1 MTSNSF
7 PRGAIDASGAVR
19 AFARRAV
26 DAAGFHVLGI
36 ASAVVAAALWVTALT
51 AGLVL
56 AITVVAAPAIL
67 AVIAV
72 VRAFTRLERRRALMV
87 IPVPIP
93 ESPPVDRGQPA
104 WARLKASLR
113 DGGTWRDLAWTML
126 TSALSLVLGVA
137 AIAAWAAAAYLV
149 SLPAWYWS
157 TPASS
162 GVPSVGV
169 AIDSLPRA
177 LLACLVGVL
186 LVPIAA
192 LIGIVLAR
200 VDVAAMRAVLTPA
213 QGAPDRAVSGSAP
226 AGPAASGE
234 PPLAGLT
241 PRESEVLGL
250 MAEGMSNAAIASELV
265 ITEGAVEKHVANIFG
280 KLDLPPSSAEHRR
293 VLAVRRYLDATPQ

>member
-1 MTSNSF
+1 MTSTLL
-7 PRGAIDASGAVR
+7 PRGATDTPGAVR
-19 AFARRAV
+19 ALARRAADALGFHALGLAAAAV
-26 DAAGFHVLGI
+26 AAG
-36 ASAVVAAALWVTALT
+36 LWITALT
-51 AGLVL
+51 VSLVL

-67 AVIAV
+67 LAIAA
-72 VRAFTRLERRRALMV
+72 VRAFTRLERRRALIV
-87 IPVPIP
+87 DLDAIPQAPA
-93 ESPPVDRGQPA
+93 VDRGLPA
-104 WARLKASLR
+104 WARLRVSLR

-126 TSALSLVLGVA
+126 TSVVSLVLGVV
-137 AIAAWAAAAYLV
+137 AIASWAAAAYLV

-177 LLACLVGVL
+177 LLACVVGL
-186 LVPIAA
+186 ALVPVAGV
-192 LIGIVLAR
+192 IGIVLAR
-200 VDVAAMRAVLTPA
+200 VEVAAMRAVLAPA
-213 QGAPDRAVSGSAP
+213 QGAPSGAVPGAAP
-226 AGPAASGE
+226 AGPAASAE

-241 PRESEVLGL
+241 PREREVLGL

-293 VLAVRRYLDATPQ
+293 VLAVRRYLDATR